1 MGGLVVR
8 DVHLEQLVR
17 ALAGKILRLLLERQA
32 DPGPQRVV
40 VRHRA
45 QHALRGVPERGQDQ
59 RLGVGQRPIEV
70 EKPHGMLGHV
80 TAS

>member
-1 MGGLVVR
+1 MSCLIVR

-17 ALAGKILRLLLERQA
+17 ALTRQVPRLLFERQA
-32 DPGPQRVV
+32 DPGPQHVV

-45 QHALRGVPERGQDQ
+45 QHALRSVPERGQDQ
-59 RLGVGQRPIEV
+59 RLGVGQRPVEV
-70 EKPHGMLGHV
+70 EKPHRMLGHV

>member
-1 MGGLVVR
+1 MR

-17 ALAGKILRLLLERQA
+17 ALARQAPRLLLQRET
-32 DPGPQRVV
+32 DPGPQHVV
-40 VRHRA
+40 VRHRP

-59 RLGVGQRPIEV
+59 RLGVGQRPVEI
-70 EKPHGMLGHV
+70 EKPHRMPGHM